1 MHARMHKTVLMHVR
15 DYQYKLKS
23 TIFKF
28 YFINVS
34 WDRDV
39 VRSSNI
45 DFYEIELILES
56 VERLH
61 AMN

>member
-1 MHARMHKTVLMHVR
+1 MHKTVLMHVS